1 MGPLRRFAVSAL
13 VCASATSATAD
24 GLDGERFTPAI
35 SAEGGFAHEHPA
47 VPSHLGWGIGI
58 FGNFANDQVVERQG
72 DNTLRRPVDTGVTA
86 DLVGSIGL
94 FNRLELG
101 LHVPLHIIYEGDPY
115 ATGGTTLQANAGFGD
130 LRIVPKILIVS
141 SGNLERHV
149 LLGMAIPFS
158 LPTGNDDALRGGGGL
173 SIEPRLLFAAH
184 LSRLGLG
191 FDLGY
196 RYRTEHPPTLPWG
209 DEVTLG
215 PWISYALTDALT
227 VRGELI
233 AGKHVN
239 TEVAGADFPVEA
251 LAGVDFRATKSVALY
266 GGASF
271 GINDGIGAPDFRAI
285 LGLRYRSHV
294 PSHQGY
300 EDVDGDGVLDKD
312 DRCVEEPEDVDGF
325 RDLDGCPEPD
335 NDGDGILDGDDECPE
350 LTGDASHRGCPA
362 KTFVKILD
370 GKVIIFGKV
379 QFRTGSA
386 DIEKNSEP
394 LLDQIAQAFDA
405 NPQAGKIRIDGHTDN
420 VGDPKS
426 NKKLSEQ
433 RAEAVKR
440 ALVKRGLSSGRLET
454 RGLGETS
461 PIAPNTTG
469 GGRQTNRRVEFI
481 IVGGK
486 S

>member
-1 MGPLRRFAVSAL
+1 MGSLRSLAVSVL
-13 VCASATSATAD
+13 VCASATRAAAD

-35 SAEGGFAHEHPA
+35 SAEGGFTLEHPA
-47 VPSHLGWGIGI
+47 VPSHLGWGFGI
-58 FGNFANDQVVERQG
+58 FGNFADDPVVERVG
-72 DNTLRRPVDTGVTA
+72 DDILRRPVDTTVTA
-86 DLVGSIGL
+86 DLVASIGL

-101 LHVPLHIIYEGDPY
+101 VHVPLHIIYEGDPY

-130 LRIVPKILIVS
+130 LRLVPKILIVS
-141 SGNLERHV
+141 SGTLDRHV

-158 LPTGNDDALRGGGGL
+158 LPTGNDDALRGGGAI

-184 LSRLGLG
+184 VARLGLG

-196 RYRTEHPPTLPWG
+196 RYRTEHPATLPWG

-215 PWISYALTDALT
+215 PWLSYGFTDT
-227 VRGELI
+227 VTGRLEVI

-239 TEVAGADFPVEA
+239 TAVAGADLPIET
-251 LAGVDFRATKSVALY
+251 LAGVDVAATPSWNVYA
-266 GGASF
+266 GASF
-271 GINDGIGAPDFRAI
+271 GLSDGIGAPNFRAI
-285 LGLRYRSHV
+285 LGVRYRHHV
-294 PSHQGY
+294 PGRQGY
-300 EDVDGDGVLDKD
+300 RDADADGILDKD
-312 DRCVEEPEDVDGF
+312 DRCVEEPEDLDGF

-335 NDGDGILDGDDECPE
+335 NDEDGILDGDDECPE
-350 LTGDASHRGCPA
+350 LTGDRSHRGCPS

-379 QFRTGSA
+379 QFRSGSD
-386 DIEKNSEP
+386 DIDKNSEP

-426 NKKLSEQ
+426 NQKLSEQ
-433 RAEAVKR
+433 RAESVKR
-440 ALVKRGLSSGRLET
+440 ALVKRGLSGNRLET

-461 PIAPNTTG
+461 PIAPNG
-469 GGRQTNRRVEFI
+469 SPGGRQTNRRVEFI